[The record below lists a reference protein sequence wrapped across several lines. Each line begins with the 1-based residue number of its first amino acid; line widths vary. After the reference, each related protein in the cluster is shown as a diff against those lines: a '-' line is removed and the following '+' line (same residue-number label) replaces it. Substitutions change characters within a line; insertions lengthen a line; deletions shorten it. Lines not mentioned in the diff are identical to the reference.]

1 MRFIWAI
8 IGGLFLAAGVLVFRT
23 PGSAPIPIPT
33 APTTTSNESSPGDR
47 ISSLASTAA
56 GSSTEAA
63 PMPDTVPVPGA
74 APETEV
80 TSAPVE
86 EKTSAAGAAEPPKL
100 AGDAD
105 ASDESSSTITATTMT
120 HVLVAGDTLQ
130 SIAQRRYG
138 DERLWRKIV
147 DANPDLAA
155 GKLELGDRIELPPL
169 DSIAIIDPA
178 ASLIADLDAG
188 RAARPSDS
196 GTAESIEISPEAPR
210 LDLGLDREI
219 LDATV
224 APGELVRLAD
234 DRFVADGEFTIRG
247 LGTRESPYRVS
258 WELLA
263 SAADTYRPSLGELS
277 IPQRIAA
284 LDGAWIRIDGYV
296 AFPLG
301 GEAATEI
308 LVILNQWD
316 GCCIGIPPTPYDAI
330 EVALAKPVPRSQRHA
345 ISFGTLVGRL
355 QVSPYL
361 VESWLVGL
369 YLMDDAEINL
379 EL

>member
-8 IGGLFLAAGVLVFRT
+8 IAGLFLAAGVLIFRS
-23 PGSAPIPIPT
+23 PDSET
-33 APTTTSNESSPGDR
+33 APSGTPSESTPAPESDSSSPGDR
-47 ISSLASTAA
+47 VSSLALAAA
-56 GSSTEAA
+56 G
-63 PMPDTVPVPGA
+63 
-74 APETEV
+74 
-80 TSAPVE
+80 TS
-86 EKTSAAGAAEPPKL
+86 
-100 AGDAD
+100 
-105 ASDESSSTITATTMT
+105 SDEMDSEMDSETTVTDEPSAVSEDVLSQDQSITATT

-130 SIAQRRYG
+130 TIARRRYG

-155 GKLELGDRIELPPL
+155 GKLELGDTIELPPL
-169 DSIAIIDPA
+169 ESIKVVDPA
-178 ASLIADLDAG
+178 ASLIADLDTG
-188 RAARPSDS
+188 RTARPETST
-196 GTAESIEISPEAPR
+196 GGEAIEVSPEAPR

-224 APGELVRLAD
+224 VPGELVRLAD

-247 LGTRESPYRVS
+247 EGTREAPYRVS

-263 SAADTYRPSLGELS
+263 SAADTYRPSLGERG

-308 LVILNQWD
+308 LVMLNQWD
-316 GCCIGIPPTPYDAI
+316 GCCIGVPPTPYDAI
-330 EVALAKPVPRSQRHA
+330 EVALTNAVPRSQRHA

-361 VESWLVGL
+361 VENWLVGL

>member
-8 IGGLFLAAGVLVFRT
+8 IAGLFLAAGVLLFRSPDAART
-23 PGSAPIPIPT
+23 SPPASP
-33 APTTTSNESSPGDR
+33 APTSDTDVDSPSPVDR
-47 ISSLASTAA
+47 ISSLASTADVA
-56 GSSTEAA
+56 SPEATTA
-63 PMPDTVPVPGA
+63 TA
-74 APETEV
+74 TTA
-80 TSAPVE
+80 
-86 EKTSAAGAAEPPKL
+86 
-100 AGDAD
+100 
-105 ASDESSSTITATTMT
+105 ITATASTAAVIEPSSLPEAITPQDQSTPELT

-130 SIAQRRYG
+130 SIARRRYG

-155 GKLELGDRIELPPL
+155 GKLELGDTIELPPL
-169 DSIAIIDPA
+169 ESIAVVDPA

-188 RAARPSDS
+188 RSARPATSTD
-196 GTAESIEISPEAPR
+196 AKPIEVAPEAPR

-224 APGELVRLAD
+224 VPGDLVRVAD

-247 LGTRESPYRVS
+247 KGTREAPYRVS

-263 SAADTYRPSLGELS
+263 SAADTYRPSLGERA

-301 GEAATEI
+301 GEEATEI

-316 GCCIGIPPTPYDAI
+316 GCCIGVPPTPYDAI
-330 EVALAKPVPRSQRHA
+330 EVALTNAVPRSQRHA

-361 VESWLVGL
+361 VENWLVGL
-369 YLMDDAEINL
+369 YLMDDAEISL

>member
-8 IGGLFLAAGVLVFRT
+8 IVGLFLAAGVLMFRSPDSGPT
-23 PGSAPIPIPT
+23 PPT
-33 APTTTSNESSPGDR
+33 SSVTAGGSSPSDR
-47 ISSLASTAA
+47 ISELASA
-56 GSSTEAA
+56 STSPKTDSEAA
-63 PMPDTVPVPGA
+63 ASQEASSPPGDA
-74 APETEV
+74 
-80 TSAPVE
+80 SAP
-86 EKTSAAGAAEPPKL
+86 
-100 AGDAD
+100 
-105 ASDESSSTITATTMT
+105 DESITAMT
-120 HVLVAGDTLQ
+120 HVLVDGDTLQ
-130 SIAQRRYG
+130 SIAGRRYG

-155 GKLELGDRIELPPL
+155 GRLELGDTIQLPPL
-169 DSIAIIDPA
+169 ESIEIVDPA
-178 ASLIADLDAG
+178 ASLIADLDEG
-188 RAARPSDS
+188 RSARPNTSKV
-196 GTAESIEISPEAPR
+196 GESVEISPEAPR

-224 APGELVRLAD
+224 APGELVRTAK
-234 DRFVADGEFTIRG
+234 DRIVADGEFTIRG
-247 LGTRESPYRVS
+247 EGTRDSPYRVS

-263 SAADTYRPSLGELS
+263 SAADTYRPSLGETG

-284 LDGAWIRIDGYV
+284 LDGAWISIDGYV

-308 LVILNQWD
+308 LVMLNQWD
-316 GCCIGIPPTPYDAI
+316 GCCIGVPPTPYDAI
-330 EVALAKPVPRSQRHA
+330 EVALANPVPRSQRHA
-345 ISFGTLVGRL
+345 ISFGTLTGRL